1 VDIAEYRQASHE
13 IWQQMAAGWDGW
25 NDWLAEASRPATD
38 QMVDALAP
46 KPGETILELAAGAG
60 VAGFLAA
67 SVRGGEGRLIMTDF
81 SEQMVEAERRRGAA
95 LGVSGVEYRVMDAE
109 QIDLEDESVDGVLCR
124 WGYML
129 MADPAK
135 ALRETH
141 RVLRPGGRLS
151 FSVWGAPEDNPWAS
165 VPGRILVQRG
175 HMPAPESDAPGIFAM
190 ANPQRIVELVTGA
203 GFDNPDLVE
212 VPMAWHFVLAVLA
225 RHRGRRGDGAA
236 AARRASE
243 CRGAHRCAAR
253 ARAAGERRR
262 LRHAGRLH
270 QRAGVTRL
278 VQVPV
283 GDVVSHA
290 ASGGVVGAA

>member
-1 VDIAEYRQASHE
+1 VDSTEYRQASHE
-13 IWQQMAAGWDGW
+13 IWNRMAAGWEGW

-38 QMVDALAP
+38 QMVEALAP

-67 SVRGGEGRLIMTDF
+67 SVLNGQGRLIMTDF
-81 SEQMVEAERRRGAA
+81 SEEMVEAERRRGSA

-109 QIDLEDESVDGVLCR
+109 QIDLEDGSVDGVLCR

-135 ALRETH
+135 ALSETQ

-165 VPGRILVQRG
+165 VPGRILLQRG
-175 HMPAPESDAPGIFAM
+175 HMPAPESGAPGIFAM

-203 GFDNPDLVE
+203 GLGHPDMVE
-212 VPMAWHFVLAVLA
+212 VPMTWHFDSFDQFWQYSHEIAGAVAIVLQALDARESAEVRRDVESALEPLRRDGGYDMPGVCINGLA
-225 RHRGRRGDGAA
+225 SR
-236 AARRASE
+236 
-243 CRGAHRCAAR
+243 
-253 ARAAGERRR
+253 
-262 LRHAGRLH
+262 
-270 QRAGVTRL
+270 
-278 VQVPV
+278 P
-283 GDVVSHA
+283 
-290 ASGGVVGAA
+290 